1 MDAHARVN
9 DVRARLYLFAVGT
22 SVRLSD
28 VLDDSLVAAIAV
40 EDACWT
46 IAQQDWVA
54 RRPRRWQ
61 RRKLAAWQAERDDLY
76 DQREQIRSIAQACGL
91 RTV

>member
-46 IAQQDWVA
+46 IAQPDWVE
-54 RRPRRWQ
+54 RRP